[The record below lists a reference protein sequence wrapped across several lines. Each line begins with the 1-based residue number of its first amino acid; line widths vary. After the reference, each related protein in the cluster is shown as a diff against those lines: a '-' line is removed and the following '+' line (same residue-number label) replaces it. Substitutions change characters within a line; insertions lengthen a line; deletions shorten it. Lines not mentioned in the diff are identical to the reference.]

1 MGLNLFKLEK
11 LKIKAY
17 GKATRNE
24 PPSKTFEAMFNP
36 SSFKRSYKTNWH
48 YKEQQPINN
57 SAPELV
63 YTSSDP
69 GRLVIDLLLDGTGVD
84 QMGVMTLLG
93 SNTTVSKRITKF
105 LDVAYDYDGKAH
117 EPNCLVV
124 EWGSLNFPC
133 RLESVDINYTNF
145 DRDGTPLRAEL
156 AASFISD
163 EEAERT
169 LAKEDKKSPDLT
181 HVRIAREGDTL
192 PLLAS
197 AVYGSSAY
205 YLDVARFNKLDNF
218 RSLTAGQQIVFPPLV
233 SLVSG
238 S

>member
-1 MGLNLFKLEK
+1 MRTYPDLHHGL
-11 LKIKAY
+11 
-17 GKATRNE
+17 
-24 PPSKTFEAMFNP
+24 
-36 SSFKRSYKTNWH
+36 
-48 YKEQQPINN
+48 
-57 SAPELV
+57 
-63 YTSSDP
+63 
-69 GRLVIDLLLDGTGVD
+69 
-84 QMGVMTLLG
+84 
-93 SNTTVSKRITKF
+93 
-105 LDVAYDYDGKAH
+105 
-117 EPNCLVV
+117 
-124 EWGSLNFPC
+124 
-133 RLESVDINYTNF
+133 
-145 DRDGTPLRAEL
+145 LRAEL
-156 AASFISD
+156 GAIFISD